1 MAETSLK
8 SSPGPQSQAHQQ
20 TLLDFAVSQSSAI
33 FYIADLAGDRP
44 IRFISSNVEAITGHE
59 PEAFLRQAK
68 YGLRHVHRDDIDRYL
83 QAMAALTEEGALTLE
98 YRFKTAWEEFRWFR
112 DDLRLIGDA
121 AGKQEFVGCMIDITG
136 EKEAQERLA
145 SVEVERRRVA
155 QLLEDAV
162 ESLPNGFAIYDQA
175 GRLVL
180 ANKSLALTGGGPLG
194 ASLVGLTRE
203 GVVMR
208 RLPGVRS
215 FGGRPVSATKKDAK
229 WIEKRLRSM
238 NNETV
243 EVELQDG
250 RWLLLSCHPTS
261 EGGQVVAS
269 ADITD
274 QKRREAEFRHARET
288 LEDAIEALSEG
299 FVLYDADDKFV
310 LCNSQYKAF
319 HADSEDLLVPGA
331 SWRQVTQARAERGLF
346 TAALGREEEWLA
358 GQMAQRGIAQNE
370 QFPFADGRWFEYSH
384 RPTRQGGFV
393 STWRE
398 VTEQK
403 HMEQALREN
412 EALIR
417 RILEACP
424 LPVRMWRPKTGQVI
438 YESPA
443 CRTMFGRDATK
454 APKSERLSVY
464 VNAGDRKSYLARLHE
479 TGAVDGLEVRL
490 RRADGSTFWAAVSAR
505 LTEYQGE
512 AAVVS
517 SIVDLSE
524 RRDME
529 QALRESEQ
537 MVRKVLEAC
546 PVPIS
551 MSRLDD
557 GLLLY
562 ESPSAKALFNCD
574 ETTKVGSVASRWVDL
589 DARNAYLERLKRDG
603 AVDGLEVHYKKIG
616 GEEFFAELST
626 RLIEFKGETVTVTN
640 VFDLTDRKLAEAEL
654 AHQRERLH
662 QSEKL
667 SALGELLAGVSHEL
681 NNPLSVLVGQAQMLQ
696 ETAPDATVKARAEKI
711 GKAANRCAR
720 IVKTFLAMARQ
731 EPTEAELVDMNEVV
745 DAALEITAYS
755 LRTSGIEVSLRMAKE
770 LPLIAAD
777 PDQMRQ
783 VLTNLIVNA
792 QHALQDVEG
801 PRKLRIS
808 SSYRKLK
815 REIVIKVK
823 DNGPGIPEAVRSRIF
838 EPLFT
843 TKEIGSGTG
852 IGLALCHRVVESHG
866 GFIAVESGAKEG
878 AAFAIRLPV
887 GDGTAVLESEA
898 PAATG
903 AHPKYRVLVVDDEY
917 DVGQIISDVLQ
928 NDGHRVEVARSGRSA
943 MEMIDKHRYDVILS
957 DIRMP
962 QMDGPG
968 FYRTLSDQRPEL
980 ISGLA
985 FITGDTMSPK
995 VKEFLD
1001 ASERPYLEKPV
1012 MPRDVREL
1020 VDLLTRRK
1028 RS

>member
-1 MAETSLK
+1 
-8 SSPGPQSQAHQQ
+8 
-20 TLLDFAVSQSSAI
+20 
-33 FYIADLAGDRP
+33 
-44 IRFISSNVEAITGHE
+44 
-59 PEAFLRQAK
+59 
-68 YGLRHVHRDDIDRYL
+68 
-83 QAMAALTEEGALTLE
+83 
-98 YRFKTAWEEFRWFR
+98 
-112 DDLRLIGDA
+112 
-121 AGKQEFVGCMIDITG
+121 
-136 EKEAQERLA
+136 
-145 SVEVERRRVA
+145 
-155 QLLEDAV
+155 
-162 ESLPNGFAIYDQA
+162 
-175 GRLVL
+175 
-180 ANKSLALTGGGPLG
+180 
-194 ASLVGLTRE
+194 
-203 GVVMR
+203 
-208 RLPGVRS
+208 
-215 FGGRPVSATKKDAK
+215 
-229 WIEKRLRSM
+229 
-238 NNETV
+238 
-243 EVELQDG
+243 
-250 RWLLLSCHPTS
+250 
-261 EGGQVVAS
+261 
-269 ADITD
+269 
-274 QKRREAEFRHARET
+274 
-288 LEDAIEALSEG
+288 
-299 FVLYDADDKFV
+299 
-310 LCNSQYKAF
+310 
-319 HADSEDLLVPGA
+319 
-331 SWRQVTQARAERGLF
+331 
-346 TAALGREEEWLA
+346 
-358 GQMAQRGIAQNE
+358 
-370 QFPFADGRWFEYSH
+370 
-384 RPTRQGGFV
+384 
-393 STWRE
+393 
-398 VTEQK
+398 
-403 HMEQALREN
+403 
-412 EALIR
+412 
-417 RILEACP
+417 
-424 LPVRMWRPKTGQVI
+424 
-438 YESPA
+438 
-443 CRTMFGRDATK
+443 MFGRDATK

-464 VNAGDRKSYLARLHE
+464 VNAGDRKSYLARLHK
-479 TGAVDGLEVRL
+479 TGAVDGLEIQL

-524 RRDME
+524 RRNME

-537 MVRKVLEAC
+537 MVRIVLEAC

-557 GLLLY
+557 GLLIY

-589 DARNAYLERLKRDG
+589 DARKAYLERLKRDG

-640 VFDLTDRKLAEAEL
+640 VFDLTERKLAEAEL

-843 TKEIGSGTG
+843 TKE
-852 IGLALCHRVVESHG
+852 
-866 GFIAVESGAKEG
+866 G